1 MVVVVVT
8 MVVTIT
14 IITLYRVK
22 SAENLQSARRAAVYD
37 IDIQRRGGGGG
48 GGGGG

>member
-8 MVVTIT
+8 MVVT